1 MRMKRKAAFCALLAA
16 LCLLLAG
23 CYEGL
28 SRQDIFSLALE
39 RQDEIRQAVRAG
51 DIKRLE
57 ALPGVRDVSAHEDG
71 RVQFFCAGAGIGSG
85 TAYFGFYYTPDD
97 QPFDIEF
104 MMYGEALEP
113 EGSGWAWHEKRRDP
127 RGDNVYYTE
136 RICENLF
143 YYESHF

>member
-1 MRMKRKAAFCALLAA
+1 MRHKIVLGAFLAA

-28 SRQDIFSLALE
+28 SKQDIFSLALE
-39 RQDEIRQAVRAG
+39 RRDEITQAARAG
-51 DIKRLE
+51 DVKRLE
-57 ALPGVRDVSAHEDG
+57 ALPGVRQVDMQEDG
-71 RVQFFCAGAGIGSG
+71 RVRFFCAGAGMGSG
-85 TAYFGFYYTPDD
+85 TSYYGFYYTPDD
-97 QPFDIEF
+97 QPFDIES
-104 MMYGEALEP
+104 MTYGEALEP
-113 EGSGWAWHEKRRDP
+113 EGNGRAWHEKRRDP